1 MSQRKNPAKFKEKSK
16 KSRNN
21 NDLIRDVYSDNFIEE
36 LKILSSYLNEYNI
49 VAIDTEFP
57 GVVYQSPA
65 NSMEA
70 YYRTIKIN
78 VDKLKLIQVGISLK
92 DEDGN
97 SPQECSTWQFNLK
110 FNLNNDQYSNDSIA
124 LLSNSGINF
133 DLLENR
139 GITAEIFAEN
149 IITSGLILNEDI
161 YWISFHG
168 IYDFAYLL
176 KYVTNLPLPESE
188 INFFEDMKVYFPN
201 YYDIRYLIR
210 HNDEFRGSLSKLGQE
225 LNISRVGTTHQAGS
239 DSLIT
244 NEIFFKLKK
253 DFLIEEALII
263 DRNILFGIGPGLED
277 NDINNTYNAYY
288 GINTGNNNNN
298 MIYKFNSNGS
308 SNIQCIQSQN
318 NINYDYNNYY
328 NNSNMINNMNYNNGY
343 LRGKNNNNNSGYYS
357 SVNMS
362 VYQYGN
368 YNYQMSN
375 NNNNNQSFNNNNTGS
390 ANASA
395 SASVSVSVS
404 GSSIDEKRKY
414 SQIIQSKINED

>member
-21 NDLIRDVYSDNFIEE
+21 NDLIKDVYSDNFIDEI
-36 LKILSSYLNEYNI
+36 KILSSYLNEYNI

-57 GVVYQSPA
+57 GVVYQSPV
-65 NSMEA
+65 NSIDA

-139 GITAEIFAEN
+139 GISAEVFAEN

-176 KYVTNLPLPESE
+176 KYITNLPLPESE
-188 INFFEDMKVYFPN
+188 INFFEDMKIYFPN

-210 HNDEFRGSLSKLGQE
+210 NNDEFRGSLSKLGQE
-225 LNISRVGTTHQAGS
+225 LNISRIGTTHQAGS

-253 DFLIEEALII
+253 DFLLEESLII

-277 NDINNTYNAYY
+277 NDINNPYNAYY
-288 GINTGNNNNN
+288 GINTGNNN

-308 SNIQCIQSQN
+308 SNIPGIQNQN
-318 NINYDYNNYY
+318 NINYEYNNYF

-343 LRGKNNNNNSGYYS
+343 LRGKNSNNNSGYYP

-375 NNNNNQSFNNNNTGS
+375 NNNNQSFNNNNNSG
-390 ANASA
+390 
-395 SASVSVSVS
+395 SVS
-404 GSSIDEKRKY
+404 GTGIEEKRKY
-414 SQIIQSKINED
+414 SQIIQSKLNED